1 MILFRKQ
8 RVAACNGMNYLRLSD
23 SMVYSEQTNKKKIY
37 FLLFLFNFI
46 ISHFYPF
53 ILFLT
58 NLLALILSHFF
69 LKRYKIRNYL
79 SFFLFIFWPCCFY
92 IYLYCFVNAVMSDGN
107 ILLQTYESPYYIE
120 MSIES
125 FSFWILRFSAVST
138 IQCPLLGFELNPV
151 YFKQFLFETFYC
163 LALICDVT
171 GLNFSI
177 KVL

>member
-1 MILFRKQ
+1 
-8 RVAACNGMNYLRLSD
+8 
-23 SMVYSEQTNKKKIY
+23 MVYNEQTNKKIY
-37 FLLFLFNFI
+37 FLLFLFNFV
-46 ISHFYPF
+46 ISHLYPL

-58 NLLALILSHFF
+58 ILLALILSHF

-107 ILLQTYESPYYIE
+107 IILQTYESPYYIK
-120 MSIES
+120 MSMES

-171 GLNFSI
+171 GLGFSI

>member
-8 RVAACNGMNYLRLSD
+8 RVAACNGMNYLRLLD
-23 SMVYSEQTNKKKIY
+23 SMVYSEQTNKKIY

-69 LKRYKIRNYL
+69 FKRYKIRNYL

-138 IQCPLLGFELNPV
+138 IQCPFLGFELNPV

>member
-1 MILFRKQ
+1 MT
-8 RVAACNGMNYLRLSD
+8 ACNDMNYLRLLD
-23 SMVYSEQTNKKKIY
+23 SMVYSEQTNKKIY

-46 ISHFYPF
+46 ISHFYPL

-58 NLLALILSHFF
+58 ILLALILSHF

-120 MSIES
+120 MSMES

-163 LALICDVT
+163 LALIYDVT